1 MEIAFEMKN
10 IVSFL
15 WLLPYISRRL
25 KYKMHK
31 YLGFPCL
38 VQNVITILNIQ
49 LRGNHTLAHVRFPYA
64 WKDIYAQILV
74 VCLKRH
80 KGFEN

>member
-38 VQNVITILNIQ
+38 VQNVITLKYPTK
-49 LRGNHTLAHVRFPYA
+49 RESYA
-64 WKDIYAQILV
+64 GACEIPICLEGHLCPNTRCVFKKAQGI
-74 VCLKRH
+74 
-80 KGFEN
+80 